1 MFSALTWFWII
12 YVSIGCLIMMEPLA
26 QIWDDPEY
34 QELGIFGKFLAAVIS
49 VAVWPLVFFV
59 GGDND

>member
-1 MFSALTWFWII
+1 
-12 YVSIGCLIMMEPLA
+12 MMEPLA

>member
-12 YVSIGCLIMMEPLA
+12 YFSIGLLIMMEPLA
-26 QIWDDPEY
+26 IIWDNPEY
-34 QELGIFGKFLAAVIS
+34 QELSMLAKIVAALIS
-49 VAVWPLVFFV
+49 IIVWPLVFFV